1 MGFGNPYGDPYDSS
15 VVEKFTADLAALE
28 IEIISLA
35 DTIGVSQPNQ
45 IKYLFETLVPKF
57 SRIDLVR
64 TCTPILQ
71 GNRKN

>member
-1 MGFGNPYGDPYDSS
+1 M
-15 VVEKFTADLAALE
+15 VILMIQVWLKKFTADLAALE

-57 SRIDLVR
+57 SRIEFGAHLHSNPAR
-64 TCTPILQ
+64 Q
-71 GNRKN
+71 QKN